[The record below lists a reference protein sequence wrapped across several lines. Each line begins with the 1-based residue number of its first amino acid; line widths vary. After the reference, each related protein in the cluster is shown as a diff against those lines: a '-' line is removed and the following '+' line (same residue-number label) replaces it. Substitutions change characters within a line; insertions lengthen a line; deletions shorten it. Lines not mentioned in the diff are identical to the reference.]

1 MAVVMVAGAS
11 GFVGQKLSSLL
22 RDRGDRVLVLVRRA
36 PRTPDEIRWDPD
48 EGLLD
53 TASLEGVDAVVN
65 LCGANIAEA
74 PWTARR
80 RQILRA
86 SRIDPTHLL
95 ARACVKARVPV
106 LVNASATGVYGDRG
120 DEILEESNA
129 SGGGFLADLCVAWEH
144 ALRPA
149 EDAGIR
155 VVRMRMGV
163 VLDTRGG
170 LLPLLALVTRF
181 GLGGILGTGAQW
193 FTWITRADV
202 VEAYLHALDHR
213 LVSGAVL
220 AVAPGACRQRDLA
233 RMLGKT
239 LHRPVFLRYP
249 QGLVSFAMG
258 ERGREL
264 LLYSQRCRPA
274 VLAASGFSWKHP
286 DLAPALQKLL

>member
-11 GFVGQKLSSLL
+11 GFVGQKLSSSL

-36 PRTPDEIRWDPD
+36 PRAPHEIRWDPD

-65 LCGANIAEA
+65 LCGANIAEV
-74 PWTARR
+74 PWTSRR
-80 RQILRA
+80 RQVLRA

-95 ARACVKARVPV
+95 SRACAKARVPV
-106 LVNASATGVYGDRG
+106 LVNASATGIYGDRG
-120 DEILEESNA
+120 DEILEEANA

-149 EDAGIR
+149 EDAGLR

-170 LLPLLALVTRF
+170 LLPLVALATRA
-181 GLGGILGTGAQW
+181 GLGGVLGTGTQW
-193 FTWITRADV
+193 FSWIMRDDLV
-202 VEAYLHALDHR
+202 QAYLHALDHR
-213 LVSGAVL
+213 LVSGPVL
-220 AVAPGACRQRDLA
+220 AVAPGTCRQRDFA
-233 RMLGKT
+233 RILGKT
-239 LHRPVFLRYP
+239 LRRPVFLRYP
-249 QGLVSFAMG
+249 QGLVSFGLG

-286 DLAPALQKLL
+286 DLAPALQKLF

>member
-11 GFVGQKLSSLL
+11 GFIGQKLASRL
-22 RDRGDRVLVLVRRA
+22 RDRDDRVLVLVRRA

-86 SRIDPTHLL
+86 SRIDPTHML
-95 ARACVKARVPV
+95 ARACAKARVPV
-106 LVNASATGVYGDRG
+106 LVNASATGIYGDRG

-149 EDAGIR
+149 EDAGLR

-170 LLPLLALVTRF
+170 MLPLLALVTRF

-193 FTWITRADV
+193 FSWILRDDV

-213 LVSGAVL
+213 LVSGPVL
-220 AVAPGACRQRDLA
+220 AVAPGTCRQRDFA
-233 RMLGKT
+233 RILGKT
-239 LHRPVFLRYP
+239 LRRPLFLRYP
-249 QGLVSFAMG
+249 YGLISVAMG

-264 LLYSQRCRPA
+264 LLFSQRCRPST
-274 VLAASGFSWKHP
+274 LAASGFSWKHP